1 MPAAILRLG
10 ERQGR
15 KIVVVDVY
23 DEATDPDAELEDGD
37 EPQFFV
43 TVVPYVDRDDIDA
56 ISEELDAEQWAD
68 LIETDGIRHRLES
81 SRPRT
86 DPGDGTD
93 RGARRLSK
101 SLPQEATPL
110 QSSPGMIRFMNS
122 SNSGTVNAVS
132 P

>member
-1 MPAAILRLG
+1 
-10 ERQGR
+10 
-15 KIVVVDVY
+15 VY

>member
-15 KIVVVDVY
+15 KIVVDDVY

-68 LIETDGIRHRLES
+68 LIETDGIRHRLGVE
-81 SRPRT
+81 PPE
-86 DPGDGTD
+86 D
-93 RGARRLSK
+93 
-101 SLPQEATPL
+101 
-110 QSSPGMIRFMNS
+110 
-122 SNSGTVNAVS
+122 
-132 P
+132 

>member
-1 MPAAILRLG
+1 LPAAILRLG

-15 KIVVVDVY
+15 KIVVDDVY

-86 DPGDGTD
+86 ELTGERADFQSHCLKRP
-93 RGARRLSK
+93 RLS
-101 SLPQEATPL
+101 SHPL
-110 QSSPGMIRFMNS
+110 
-122 SNSGTVNAVS
+122 
-132 P
+132 